1 MSRYEERL
9 TSDKTVIRERVVV
22 VGGRVERAV
31 SDAVAALLVRDRAA
45 ANRIVLGDLPINREI
60 RAIDRLC
67 HAFVARHLPS
77 AGHLRFVSSVLQMNV
92 ALERVGDYAVTIS
105 RESVQLA
112 ENPPDDLARELSAL
126 CSEVCGSLRQALLAF
141 AKQDAE
147 LARKAKPIARKGEAR
162 YGRTL
167 HDVLTKGI
175 GRSLPDTFG
184 LLTVFSKLE
193 RVSDQAKNV
202 CEETLFEVTG
212 ETKPPKRYKIL
223 FVDDDCTRLAPL
235 AVGLARKAFPESGDY
250 QCAGQAVGEKIGP
263 DLESLAERLG
273 LDLGGIRPTAL
284 DASREALEDYHVVVC
299 LTPGAEGAIAVVP
312 YSTALL
318 TWNSA
323 PPPASGK
330 AMGETSQE
338 AAGVAGRQA
347 SGEAGLHEVAKVL
360 TGEIRELMATM
371 RGAEAV

>member
-9 TSDKTVIRERVVV
+9 TADKTAIRERVVA

-31 SDAVAALLVRDRAA
+31 SDAVAALVARDHAA
-45 ANRIVLGDLPINREI
+45 AYRIVLGDLPINREI

-105 RESVQLA
+105 REAAQLGDS
-112 ENPPDDLARELSAL
+112 PPDDLARDITAL
-126 CSEVCGSLRQALLAF
+126 CSEVCGILRQAILAF
-141 AKQDAE
+141 GNQDAE
-147 LARKAKPIARKGEAR
+147 LARKAKPLARKVDAK
-162 YGRTL
+162 YGRTI
-167 HDVLTKGI
+167 HEVLTKGI
-175 GRSLPDTFG
+175 GRSLPDTFA

-202 CEETLFEVTG
+202 CEETLFELTG

-235 AVGLARKAFPESGDY
+235 AMGLAKKAFPESGDY
-250 QCAGQAVGEKIGP
+250 ACAGHAPGTA
-263 DLESLAERLG
+263 LAPELDELADKLA
-273 LDLGGIRPTAL
+273 LDLGDVTPTAL
-284 DASREALEDYHVVVC
+284 RASREALEAFHVVVC
-299 LTPGAEGAIAVVP
+299 LTPGAAAAITVVP

-318 TWNSA
+318 TWN
-323 PPPASGK
+323 
-330 AMGETSQE
+330 TSLSDE
-338 AAGVAGRQA
+338 E
-347 SGEAGLHEVAKVL
+347 SSAGLDAVAKVL
-360 TGEIRELMATM
+360 SGEIRELMVTM
-371 RGAEAV
+371 RGAEAD